1 MFQTELAQFQSCKF
15 MSNGFSII
23 LEDQPGQ
30 SNAFQ
35 TISTDNSIQD
45 RLGANEAEQTM
56 NIS

>member
-1 MFQTELAQFQSCKF
+1 

-23 LEDQPGQ
+23 LEDQPEH

-45 RLGANEAEQTM
+45 RLGANEAEKRM